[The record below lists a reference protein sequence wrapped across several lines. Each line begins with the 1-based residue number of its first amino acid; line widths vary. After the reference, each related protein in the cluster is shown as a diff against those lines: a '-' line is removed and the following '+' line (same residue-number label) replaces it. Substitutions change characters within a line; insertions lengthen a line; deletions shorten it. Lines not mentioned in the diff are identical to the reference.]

1 MSRRR
6 NRRHR
11 ILWTLLPVVALLVLG
26 ESAARIDAPPD
37 PRAPSPGMP
46 NAVLLHGNPWLLWE
60 LQTGD
65 IVEHG
70 NPVHVNAA
78 GFRDVARG
86 PKTRPR
92 ALSLG
97 DSSIYG
103 YGVRDDEVFTSVL
116 EQRMDADFIDGG
128 VPGYSTYQSLNLL
141 DMRGLALDPDLL
153 IVGSLWSD
161 NNFEQFVDADLL
173 AAYADFHDGTTR
185 RLRTVLSHSAM
196 FRWLDWTLR
205 VAPQGERAR
214 KVGWMEQRDTNTGSA
229 RRVGIN
235 DYAANL
241 EAFCERM
248 EARGGG
254 IVWLLPPNRED
265 LAPAAEPPKWA
276 PYRQVMRDTAAR
288 HHAPLVD
295 GAAAFAASGKEA
307 DALFQDQ
314 MHPTPLGHRI
324 LADALQAALTAV
336 DWPRTPLR
344 VAPADGPVPVY
355 ADG

>member
-1 MSRRR
+1 M
-6 NRRHR
+6 
-11 ILWTLLPVVALLVLG
+11 WALLPALAVLALG
-26 ESAARIDAPPD
+26 EAAARLDPPPD
-37 PRAPSPGMP
+37 PRAPSPGVRD
-46 NAVLLHGNPWLLWE
+46 AVLLHGNPWLLWE

-65 IVEHG
+65 IVERG
-70 NPVHVNAA
+70 NPVHVNRA
-78 GFRDVARG
+78 GFRDVERG

-103 YGVRDDEVFTSVL
+103 YGVRDAEVFTSLL
-116 EQRMDADFIDGG
+116 EQRFDADFIDGG

-161 NNFEQFVDADLL
+161 NNFDQFNDADLL
-173 AAYADFHDGTTR
+173 AAYAGFHDGTAR
-185 RLRTVLSHSAM
+185 RLRTVLAHSAL
-196 FRWLDWTLR
+196 FRWMDWTLR

-214 KVGWMEQRDTNTGSA
+214 KVGWMTHHDGATSGS
-229 RRVGIN
+229 RRVAIN

-248 EARGGG
+248 QSRGGG

-265 LAPAAEPPKWA
+265 LAPPADRPRWA

-295 GAAAFAASGKEA
+295 GPAAFLASGQSA
-307 DALFQDQ
+307 DALFLDQ
-314 MHPTPLGHRI
+314 MHPTAAGHAVLANAI
-324 LADALQAALTAV
+324 AAALADAG
-336 DWPRTPLR
+336 WPGTPLR
-344 VAPADGPVPVY
+344 LAPADGPVPVY
-355 ADG
+355 ADE